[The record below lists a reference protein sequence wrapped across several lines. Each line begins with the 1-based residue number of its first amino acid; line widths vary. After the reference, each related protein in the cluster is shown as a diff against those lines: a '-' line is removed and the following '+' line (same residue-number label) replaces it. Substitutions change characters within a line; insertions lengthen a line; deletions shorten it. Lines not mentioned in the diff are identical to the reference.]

1 MDRSHT
7 ARAALEENQV
17 EAPVSPGNG
26 EERKVWGD
34 EGMDNGPLSKGMLGD
49 AWLVGGG
56 CAWHGVG
63 GEQGHGSTP
72 HRAQDAPIR
81 VLQPPCQQF

>member
-1 MDRSHT
+1 
-7 ARAALEENQV
+7 
-17 EAPVSPGNG
+17 
-26 EERKVWGD
+26 
-34 EGMDNGPLSKGMLGD
+34 MDNGPLSKGMLGD

-63 GEQGHGSTP
+63 GDQGHGSTP